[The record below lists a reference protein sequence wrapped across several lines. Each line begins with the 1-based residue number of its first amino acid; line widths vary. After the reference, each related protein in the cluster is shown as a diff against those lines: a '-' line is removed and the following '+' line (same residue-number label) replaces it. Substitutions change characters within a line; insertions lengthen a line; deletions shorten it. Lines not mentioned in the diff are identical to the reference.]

1 MLDCRSLGKGVTQL
15 NAPLSV
21 EDKFIPSVKRLA
33 HAKYTHIYHID
44 PDGRQVT
51 SVFSSVVLQTGLL
64 RERVREKNRE
74 EKKDKT
80 QREKSFE
87 SRLG

>member
-1 MLDCRSLGKGVTQL
+1 MLDCHSLQKGVTQF

-33 HAKYTHIYHID
+33 DAKYTHIYHID

-51 SVFSSVVLQTGLL
+51 SVFSSIVLQTGFL

-74 EKKDKT
+74 EKKRQDRKG
-80 QREKSFE
+80 EE
-87 SRLG
+87 L